1 MAAVIPTN
9 GLGVDAGLDI
19 TGGDITFKTANK
31 GVNLGVTSGAA
42 SNLLHDYEEGT
53 WTIELGDSGATEA
66 MTLDGT
72 YGGTSGSMYYTKI
85 GQQVIV
91 SGYVVATGNGT
102 FDSNSAVYINGL
114 PFTVKNANTA
124 YSAVNISYAQ
134 GLNITA
140 SENLGGYS
148 RINNT
153 NAVLWR
159 WDTNTGGS
167 TLNRDELSSDGG
179 FIFTI
184 CYLTDS

>member
-1 MAAVIPTN
+1 MAATIPTN
-9 GLGVDAGLDI
+9 GMGLDAGLDI

-53 WTIELGDSGATEA
+53 WTVTLGNSDATEA
-66 MTLDGT
+66 MTLSGT

-102 FDSNSAVYINGL
+102 FDSNSAILLNGL
-114 PFTVKNANTA
+114 PFTVKNQNTA
-124 YSAVNISYAQ
+124 YSAVSIGYAQ
-134 GLNITA
+134 GLNVTA
-140 SENLGGYS
+140 DQSIGGYS
-148 RINNT
+148 RINT
-153 NAVLWR
+153 TGAALWR
-159 WDTNTGGS
+159 WDTATGGS
-167 TLNRDELSSDGG
+167 ALTRDEFSEDGG